1 MRGKARILCGRHH
14 ALFQREVS
22 PRKAAQFAQDTN
34 DPILIPTRNCGVK
47 LIDETFDLTMID
59 VKEPDAHD
67 GIASIAGCAHLFH
80 LKGFF

>member
-1 MRGKARILCGRHH
+1 
-14 ALFQREVS
+14 
-22 PRKAAQFAQDTN
+22 
-34 DPILIPTRNCGVK
+34 VK

-80 LKGFF
+80 LKGVFLVHA